1 MNFDSAPLTRE
12 ERVILELR
20 ELYQNYGYFRYR
32 IGRFEPYDLY
42 RDNRDFLGEE
52 TAITFPDSRGRL
64 MALKPDVTLSIV
76 NDYKPD
82 GRLGKWHYTESVFR
96 RGGGEEFRE
105 IRQIGIESLG
115 GAPLYAQAEVL
126 LLALKSLAVFSD
138 DFILALGHLGLL
150 NRALE
155 AAAEEGGADAGTIL
169 DCVRR
174 RNAHD
179 LARLVGERARLL
191 SRLLALPAELP
202 RALTALEEAFAG
214 QDAGAELEELRA
226 LCAAA
231 GRNGLDR
238 RLRLDFSV
246 LHGLKY
252 YNGIFF
258 QGYAGGL
265 ARPVLNGGRYDG
277 LLAKMGKPSVAVGFA
292 VYLAELGPLLRS
304 PAPRLDIALVN
315 RCPNLRTVFDRVEDW
330 VSRGLSV
337 RVCREPEEVEEAGAV
352 WVLDEMGTLEE
363 VRR

>member
-1 MNFDSAPLTRE
+1 MNFDSDLLTRE
-12 ERVILELR
+12 ERAVLALR
-20 ELYQNYGYFRYR
+20 ELYQSYGYRRYR

-82 GRLGKWHYTESVFR
+82 GPEKWHYTESVFR
-96 RGGGEEFRE
+96 RGGGDEFRE

-126 LLALKSLAVFSD
+126 LLALKSLAAFSD

-155 AAAEEGGADAGTIL
+155 AAAGKGGPDAGAIL

-179 LARLVGERARLL
+179 LARLAGGRARLL
-191 SRLLALPAELP
+191 SCLLALPAELP
-202 RALTALEEAFAG
+202 RALAALEEAFAG

-292 VYLAELGPLLRS
+292 VYLAELEPLLRG

-315 RCPNLRTVFDRVEDW
+315 RCPDLRAVFERVEDW

-337 RVCREPEEVEEAGAV
+337 RVCRDPDEAEEAGAV
-352 WVLDEMGTLEE
+352 WLLGETGTLREA
-363 VRR
+363 RR